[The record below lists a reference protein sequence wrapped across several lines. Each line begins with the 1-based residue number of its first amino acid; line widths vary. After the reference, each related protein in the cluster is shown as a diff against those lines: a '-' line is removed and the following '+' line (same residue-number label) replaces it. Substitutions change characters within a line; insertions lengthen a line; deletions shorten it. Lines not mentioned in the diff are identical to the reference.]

1 MNYEEAVKDI
11 FENHI
16 DSDGL
21 IVQRNRD
28 PGDTASRVGLLHALR
43 FFNGDNLEHNSLS
56 FDHMLSKIEIR
67 PGVYIRH
74 PFVEAFKDQTFT
86 FNEFDFSRD
95 QTVPLIVA
103 LGLFK
108 DQRERLKNL
117 WIQQCSRSLM
127 EFQNKDLLGPLEIS
141 AYIRAFNNKLLY
153 PFLLFMDI
161 GLLVN
166 AIIRVAWRALDPDDT
181 SDDVIMALLVIQAN
195 KIMPTPLSFIARQIY
210 KMSKPLNGLESYF
223 RAETLAPPMH
233 ELYRPLLKK
242 LGF

>member
-43 FFNGDNLEHNSLS
+43 SFNKDNLEHNSMS

-67 PGVYIRH
+67 PGIYIRH
-74 PFVEAFKDQTFT
+74 PFVDAFKDQTFT

-95 QTVPLIVA
+95 QAVPLIVA
-103 LGLFK
+103 LGLF
-108 DQRERLKNL
+108 DEQRVRLKNMFK
-117 WIQQCSRSLM
+117 QQCSRPLM
-127 EFQNKDLLGPLEIS
+127 KFQNKDFLGPLEAS
-141 AYIRAFNNKLLY
+141 AYIRSFNFKLLY
-153 PFLLFMDI
+153 PFLLFMDV

-166 AIIRVAWRALDPDDT
+166 AIIRVVRRALDPDDT

-210 KMSKPLNGLESYF
+210 KISKPMKALESYF
-223 RAETLAPPMH
+223 RPETLAPPMH
-233 ELYRPLLKK
+233 ELYRPLLRK
-242 LGF
+242 LGL